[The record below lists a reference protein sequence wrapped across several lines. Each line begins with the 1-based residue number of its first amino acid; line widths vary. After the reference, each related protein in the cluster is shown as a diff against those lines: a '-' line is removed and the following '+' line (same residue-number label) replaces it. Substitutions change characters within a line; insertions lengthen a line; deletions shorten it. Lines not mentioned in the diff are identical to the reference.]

1 MAGARTRFL
10 RESSFPEVRL
20 FRLNFITLN
29 SSNSIFY
36 NRQSDSRVN
45 FSPFCEQVT
54 STWTEKC
61 LHFFMFICIFY
72 RRWELHEKA
81 LSFQYSNVKRII
93 IEWDFLFPQHEFSS
107 FYHHLIPLYSKWI
120 FIRFSPLFIA
130 GMAHTTNELASKT
143 NILEVNQVYK
153 YICRLTLI

>member
-20 FRLNFITLN
+20 SCLKFITLN

-36 NRQSDSRVN
+36 NRQSDSKVN

-61 LHFFMFICIFY
+61 LHFFMCICIFY

-93 IEWDFLFPQHEFSS
+93 IEWDFFISAAWVFLSLSPFNSSLFEMNFHPLFPSIYCRNGTHNQWTS
-107 FYHHLIPLYSKWI
+107 FE
-120 FIRFSPLFIA
+120 
-130 GMAHTTNELASKT
+130 N
-143 NILEVNQVYK
+143 K
-153 YICRLTLI
+153 YPRS